1 MDIYEDSTFGV
12 QLSDSSEDMLGSDFY
27 KNGSLT
33 NTTPSTGYGNGAIS
47 RDEFSERLVAIIVP
61 IVFAIIVVIGFIGNM
76 LVIIVI
82 ISNKRMVNTTNILIL
97 SLALADLFFIVFC
110 VPFTAAAHALPR
122 WPFGKI
128 WCKIVQ
134 YLTYVC
140 AYASVYTLA
149 LMSLDRY
156 LAVVHP
162 IRSISI
168 RTERNCCIVVSLTW
182 FIILLTNIPIY
193 LQFDTKSYIYLGEER
208 NRCINVKALTDSQ
221 ITVVFYVSFFVF
233 GYVVPLSLVCI
244 LYGFMLKRLL
254 FGMVPGNQS
263 AESIRSKKRVTRMII
278 IVIILFAICW
288 LPIQIIFMIMTTGE
302 YPTDAFSFWV
312 HMVANCLAYTNSCIN
327 PILYAFLSDN
337 FRKSFRKLL
346 CCSSPT
352 LNTYDYERTQTRGS
366 MSTKKSDAV

>member
-1 MDIYEDSTFGV
+1 MDLYEESTIATHFSG
-12 QLSDSSEDMLGSDFY
+12 SSEDMLWVDFY
-27 KNGSLT
+27 RNGSLG
-33 NTTPSTGYGNGAIS
+33 NVTPSPSSGNMTVS
-47 RDEFSERLVAIIVP
+47 QDQSTERLLAIIVP
-61 IVFAIIVVIGFIGNM
+61 IVFTIVVVIGFIGNM

-110 VPFTAAAHALPR
+110 VPFTAAAYILPQ
-122 WPFGKI
+122 WPFGKA
-128 WCKIVQ
+128 WCKIMQ

-140 AYASVYTLA
+140 AYASVYTLV

-162 IRSISI
+162 IKSISI
-168 RTERNCCIVVSLTW
+168 RTERNCCIIVSLAW
-182 FIILLTNIPIY
+182 FIILCANIPI
-193 LQFDTKSYIYLGEER
+193 LIQFDIKYYTYQGEER
-208 NRCINVKALTDSQ
+208 NKCVNIKGLDNVQ
-221 ITVVFYVSFFVF
+221 VTVIFYVSFFVL

-288 LPIQIIFMIMTTGE
+288 LPIQIIFMIRMAGKYTTN
-302 YPTDAFSFWV
+302 AFNFWL
-312 HMVANCLAYTNSCIN
+312 HLVANCLAYTNSCIN
-327 PILYAFLSDN
+327 PILYAFLSEN
-337 FRKSFRKLL
+337 FRKSFRNLL
-346 CCSSPT
+346 CCASPT
-352 LNTYDYERTQTRGS
+352 LNIYEYERTQIRGS
-366 MSTKKSDAV
+366 MSTHRSEAV

>member
-1 MDIYEDSTFGV
+1 MMNLYEDSTIAMHF
-12 QLSDSSEDMLGSDFY
+12 SESSEDMLWVDFY
-27 KNGSLT
+27 RNSSLS
-33 NTTPSTGYGNGAIS
+33 NVTPSPVVIN
-47 RDEFSERLVAIIVP
+47 RDQSTERLVALIVP
-61 IVFAIIVVIGFIGNM
+61 IVFAIIVFIGFIGNM

-110 VPFTAAAHALPR
+110 VPFTAAAYALPR

-128 WCKIVQ
+128 WCKIEQ

-140 AYASVYTLA
+140 AYASVYTLV

-162 IRSISI
+162 IKSISI
-168 RTERNCCIVVSLTW
+168 RTERNCCIIVSLVW
-182 FIILLTNIPIY
+182 FIILCTNIPVL
-193 LQFDTKSYIYLGEER
+193 LQFDTKNYTYQGESR
-208 NRCINVKALTDSQ
+208 TKCVNVKGLTNRQ
-221 ITVVFYVSFFVF
+221 LVVIFYLNFFIL

-278 IVIILFAICW
+278 IVVILFAICW
-288 LPIQIIFMIMTTGE
+288 LPIQIIFMIRMAGK
-302 YPTDAFSFWV
+302 YPTDAASFWI
-312 HMVANCLAYTNSCIN
+312 HLVANCLAYTNSCIN

-346 CCSSPT
+346 CCTSPA
-352 LNTYDYERTQTRGS
+352 LSTYEYERTQIRGS
-366 MSTKKSDAV
+366 MTTKRSETV